1 MTRQRRLLAYSA
13 EYEFG
18 DENILTATYLEETR
32 LRNQQRIK
40 HAQSVLDTE
49 SEDRTVNNAK
59 RFQQELDR
67 EIEISQH
74 NQILL
79 QRLER
84 IHKNKLPKQF
94 DVSHHTEEHL
104 SAQRPTNF
112 PHWQREQER
121 IAEENKKMKRRLDQT
136 KSLFDS
142 KQLAADAA
150 KYRYFSEQLSKA
162 DRRSQVK
169 QKCKQLELHTN
180 SKRNSNDIHS
190 HSPSKARHRHK
201 RHHLNAVQQESEQ
214 CTLEGIHECHPDQ
227 HDSRGSRELPRVRA
241 SHKVESKYSMSQG
254 SFPTVTGT
262 SKLIPPRERISPP
275 VMKVAKGVRHFHSTA
290 PKLWL
295 IPAGLACAG
304 LFVGT
309 RYILRAQERV
319 RRRRAGLPGEGDE
332 VDEGASSTMSKMQQ
346 VLGVDVGSANLRV
359 ATASLLDSTHAAR
372 VIESADGLRATPA
385 AVAVDNGSVS
395 VGAIAKA
402 LQGRKPGY
410 TATATRLLLG
420 GATREREELVRTLPY
435 TVHEQGDTLQLELDG
450 KTYSPEWA
458 VEIMLD
464 HLHTTAAAS
473 LGEDPIENFPAV
485 LAVPAG
491 TGEQE
496 RAAYEKIANSAGFT
510 VFAAIDEPV
519 AALHAVERCAVQE
532 LKSTDVLSRKGP
544 IAVVDMGGY
553 VSTVSL
559 LEKERR
565 GSGFN
570 LLHTLSTRTV
580 SGHRVNELL
589 FRSVVKKFEEE
600 HGIDLS
606 VDYMAS
612 YRILE
617 AVESAKIEL
626 SSRGSTDI
634 NLPFITADQKGA
646 KHLVHK
652 VTSFDLARIQ
662 EGPAQ
667 EAIALCSRALND
679 SGVSKKE
686 LSALV
691 LVGGGAK
698 SEFIRQQLESF
709 FELSAFNTKS
719 FSPEEAVVLGA
730 AEYGRKLV
738 QE

>member
-1 MTRQRRLLAYSA
+1 MTKQRRSLAYSA

-18 DENILTATYLEETR
+18 DDNILTATFLEETR
-32 LRNQQRIK
+32 LRNQQKVK
-40 HAQSVLDTE
+40 HAQSVVRTE
-49 SEDRTVNNAK
+49 ADDRTVNNAK
-59 RFQQELDR
+59 RIQQELG
-67 EIEISQH
+67 ESFAATQ
-74 NQILL
+74 
-79 QRLER
+79 R
-84 IHKNKLPKQF
+84 IHKKLPKQF

-104 SAQRPTNF
+104 NAQRPSNF
-112 PHWQREQER
+112 PLWQREQER

-136 KSLFDS
+136 KSLFDT
-142 KQLAADAA
+142 KQLAQDAA
-150 KYRYFSEQLSKA
+150 KSRYFSEQLSKA
-162 DRRSQVK
+162 DRRLYVR
-169 QKCKQLELHTN
+169 QKCKQIEMQ
-180 SKRNSNDIHS
+180 SNANRFGAANLS
-190 HSPSKARHRHK
+190 SSPSKLLHRHK
-201 RHHLNAVQQESEQ
+201 RHHFNDNDQDSDRRMI
-214 CTLEGIHECHPDQ
+214 EGIHECHPDQ
-227 HDSRGSRELPRVRA
+227 IDSHELPRVRA
-241 SHKVESKYSMSQG
+241 TRKIESKIMQAKSVAR
-254 SFPTVTGT
+254 TT
-262 SKLIPPRERISPP
+262 PRS
-275 VMKVAKGVRHFHSTA
+275 VRHFHSTQ
-290 PKLWL
+290 PQPWL
-295 IPAGLACAG
+295 VPVGLACAG

-332 VDEGASSTMSKMQQ
+332 GEEGDDGASLSKMQQ

-359 ATASLLDSTHAAR
+359 AAASLLDAGHAAR

-395 VGAIAKA
+395 VGAVAKS

-420 GATREREELVRTLPY
+420 SATREKQQRDELIKKLPFA
-435 TVHEQGDTLQLELDG
+435 VHQRGDSLELELDG

-458 VEIMLD
+458 AEIMLD

-491 TGEQE
+491 TDEQD
-496 RAAYEKIANSAGFT
+496 RAAYEKVANSAGFT

-519 AALHAVERCAVQE
+519 AALHAAEKYAEKE
-532 LKSTDVLSRKGP
+532 LGSAKALSTRGP
-544 IAVVDMGGY
+544 IAVFDIGGY

-559 LEKERR
+559 LQKERR
-565 GSGFN
+565 GSGFS
-570 LLHTLSTRTV
+570 LLHTLSSQGV
-580 SGHRVNELL
+580 SGHQVNELL
-589 FRSVVKKFEEE
+589 FRFVVEKFEAE

-606 VDYMAS
+606 ADYMAS

-626 SSRGSTDI
+626 SSRVSTDI

-652 VTSFDLARIQ
+652 VTSFDLARVQ

-667 EAIALCSRALND
+667 EAIELCSRALND
-679 SGVSKKE
+679 AGISKE
-686 LSALV
+686 NLSALV

-698 SEFIRQQLESF
+698 SEYMRQQLESF
-709 FELSAFNTKS
+709 FKQPAFSTKS
-719 FSPEEAVVLGA
+719 FRPEEAVVLGA

-738 QE
+738 QEY

>member
-1 MTRQRRLLAYSA
+1 MR
-13 EYEFG
+13 
-18 DENILTATYLEETR
+18 
-32 LRNQQRIK
+32 
-40 HAQSVLDTE
+40 
-49 SEDRTVNNAK
+49 
-59 RFQQELDR
+59 
-67 EIEISQH
+67 
-74 NQILL
+74 
-79 QRLER
+79 
-84 IHKNKLPKQF
+84 
-94 DVSHHTEEHL
+94 
-104 SAQRPTNF
+104 
-112 PHWQREQER
+112 
-121 IAEENKKMKRRLDQT
+121 
-136 KSLFDS
+136 
-142 KQLAADAA
+142 
-150 KYRYFSEQLSKA
+150 
-162 DRRSQVK
+162 
-169 QKCKQLELHTN
+169 
-180 SKRNSNDIHS
+180 
-190 HSPSKARHRHK
+190 
-201 RHHLNAVQQESEQ
+201 
-214 CTLEGIHECHPDQ
+214 
-227 HDSRGSRELPRVRA
+227 
-241 SHKVESKYSMSQG
+241 
-254 SFPTVTGT
+254 
-262 SKLIPPRERISPP
+262 
-275 VMKVAKGVRHFHSTA
+275 VAKPLTRPGAGSVRRFHST
-290 PKLWL
+290 PPQPWL
-295 IPAGLACAG
+295 VPVGLACAG

-332 VDEGASSTMSKMQQ
+332 GEDESEHEGGASKMQQ

-359 ATASLLDSTHAAR
+359 AAASLLDSAHAAR
-372 VIESADGLRATPA
+372 VIESADGMRATPA

-395 VGAIAKA
+395 VGAIARS

-420 GATREREELVRTLPY
+420 PTTREQQELIKKLPY
-435 TVHEQGDTLQLELDG
+435 SVHRQGDALQLELDG

-458 VEIMLD
+458 AEIMLD

-491 TGEQE
+491 TAESE

-519 AALHAVERCAVQE
+519 AALHAAERCAAEE
-532 LKSTDVLSRKGP
+532 LRSTDALTSGGP
-544 IAVVDMGGY
+544 IAVFDIGGY

-570 LLHTLSTRTV
+570 LLHTLSTQTV
-580 SGHRVNELL
+580 SGHQVNELL
-589 FRSVVKKFEEE
+589 FHSVVKKFEEE

-626 SSRGSTDI
+626 SSRVSTDI
-634 NLPFITADQKGA
+634 NLPFITADQNGA

-667 EAIALCSRALND
+667 EAISLCNRALD
-679 SGVSKKE
+679 DAGVSKEE
-686 LSALV
+686 LSALI

-698 SEFIRQQLESF
+698 SEFMRKQLESF
-709 FELSAFNTKS
+709 FEQDAFNTKG
-719 FSPEEAVVLGA
+719 FRPEEAVVLGA

-738 QE
+738 QEY